1 MKSKLTTIFLVA
13 LFIIGV
19 ILIFI
24 NPIQNKLI
32 ALQSKSLLEEQIVP
46 VDKVLEAS
54 FDFNEVQTIEFT
66 DVLKAQFEK
75 KNFTVIG
82 AITIPS
88 VGLELPI
95 GKGVSEA
102 VLIYGAGTMK
112 PDQQLG
118 KGNYALAS
126 HYYEGK
132 DVLFGPLYHVEM
144 GDSIFVSDATNVY
157 EYKVTTKEVILDSDV
172 QVIYDVPDQ
181 TLITLITC
189 AEEGTKRLLV
199 QGELLNVTTIEQN
212 N

>member
-1 MKSKLTTIFLVA
+1 MKSKLITLLLIAMLV
-13 LFIIGV
+13 IG
-19 ILIFI
+19 ILLIFI
-24 NPIQNKLI
+24 NPIQNKMI
-32 ALQSKSLLEEQIVP
+32 QSNSQALLEEVVMP
-46 VDKVLEAS
+46 VDTVVEAS
-54 FDFNEVQTIEFT
+54 FDFKAVQSIAFT

-82 AITIPS
+82 AINIPT

-102 VLIYGAGTMK
+102 VLLYGAGTMK

-118 KGNYALAS
+118 QGNYALAS

-132 DVLFGPLYHVEM
+132 DILFGPLYNVQM
-144 GDSIFVSDATNVY
+144 GDSIFVSDTTHVY
-157 EYKVTTKEVILDSDV
+157 EYTVTVKEIILDSDV

-181 TLITLITC
+181 TLLTLITC

-199 QGELLNVTTIEQN
+199 QGEFLSKSILE
-212 N
+212 